1 MKIMLAGVP
10 PWIMNYNEKFLFKED
25 LPTDS
30 HLSAMINTIKRTVN
44 VFELMFATKADIETF
59 LANIKTL
66 NLAGSMTLEI
76 QTTSVVYFKWDGSNS
91 AMEVNCPDIKGVQIL
106 ALGGGNVFMIPQVIF
121 EQTGA
126 IA

>member
-25 LPTDS
+25 LPTDT

-76 QTTSVVYFKWDGSNS
+76 QTTSVVYFNFDGSNS
-91 AMEVNCPDIKGVQIL
+91 AMEVNCPDIKGVKIL
-106 ALGGGNVFMIPQVIF
+106 ALGGGSVFMIPQVIF